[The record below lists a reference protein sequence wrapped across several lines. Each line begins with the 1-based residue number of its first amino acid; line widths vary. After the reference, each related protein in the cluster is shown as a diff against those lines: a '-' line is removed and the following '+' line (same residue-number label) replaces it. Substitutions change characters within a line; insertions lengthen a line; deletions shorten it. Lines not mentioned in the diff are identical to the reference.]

1 MSDIKT
7 VCLGTSNSLR
17 YPQGGHLWVFLNW
30 AAGFRAHGCRILWL
44 DVIEPTDTGESLQHK
59 IAKLKSRITPH
70 GLADSIVLVQPDG
83 TPLEHR
89 TDCLDLEEAISAD
102 LLFDLRYDFPESLV
116 KRLPRTALLDI
127 DPGILQV
134 AMKRK
139 DLTPARHDIYFTI
152 GETVG
157 QPGSRIPS
165 LGIDWVHVPPC
176 VSTEL
181 WPATPIPSD
190 GAFTTVSHWYT
201 GDWMVDDDGSF
212 YENDKR
218 SAYLPFLELPKRVR
232 APLELAIHLAGD
244 PVERE
249 VLESHGW
256 HVKEAHD
263 VAGSPADFQRY
274 IQSSRGEFSC
284 VKPAYV
290 KMLTSWISDRTLCYL
305 ASGRPAIIQDT
316 GPTRYCS
323 GHEGVL
329 RFRDLEGA
337 IECFEAIES
346 DYSAHSAA
354 ARALAEQ
361 HFSASKAAAAVLD
374 RCSRQRCR

>member
-1 MSDIKT
+1 MSDIRT
-7 VCLGTSNSLR
+7 VCLGTSNSLA

-30 AAGFRAHGCRILWL
+30 AAGFRAHGCRVLWL
-44 DVIEPTDTGESLQHK
+44 DVIQPMDTGESLQHK
-59 IAKLKSRITPH
+59 IANLKSRIAPY
-70 GLADSIVLVQPDG
+70 GLGDSIVLVQPDG
-83 TPLEHR
+83 TPIEHR
-89 TDCLDLEEAISAD
+89 TDCLSFEEAISAD
-102 LLFDLRYDFPESLV
+102 FLFDLRYDFPESFV
-116 KRLPRTALLDI
+116 KRFRRTALLDI

-139 DLTPARHDIYFTI
+139 DVIPARHDIYFTI

-165 LGIDWVHVPPC
+165 LGINWVHVPPC
-176 VSTEL
+176 VSTQN
-181 WPATPIPSD
+181 WPAFQAPSN

-201 GDWMVDDDGSF
+201 EDWVLDDDGSF
-212 YENDKR
+212 YRNDKR
-218 SAYLPFLELPKRVR
+218 SAYLPFLDLPKHVP
-232 APLELAIHLAGD
+232 APLELAIHLAD
-244 PVERE
+244 ETIERE

-274 IQSSRGEFSC
+274 IQFSRGEFSC
-284 VKPAYV
+284 ARPAYV
-290 KMLTSWISDRTLCYL
+290 RMLTSWISDRTLCYL
-305 ASGRPAIIQDT
+305 ASGHPAIIQDT
-316 GPTRYCS
+316 GPTRYFS

-337 IECFEAIES
+337 VKCFEAIAS

-361 HFSASKAAAAVLD
+361 HFAASRATAAVLD
-374 RCSRQRCR
+374 RCSTQRNG

>member
-7 VCLGTSNSLR
+7 VCLGTSNSLS

-44 DVIEPTDTGESLQHK
+44 DVIDPSDTRESLQPK
-59 IAKLKSRITPH
+59 IANLKSRIASH

-83 TPLEHR
+83 RPLEHR
-89 TDCLDLEEAISAD
+89 DCPSFEEAISAD
-102 LLFDLRYDFPESLV
+102 LLFDLRYDLPESFV
-116 KRLPRTALLDI
+116 KRFPRTALLDI
-127 DPGILQV
+127 DPGILQL

-157 QPGSRIPS
+157 KPGSRIPA

-176 VSTEL
+176 VSTEN
-181 WPATPIPSD
+181 WPAFPIPSD

-201 GDWMVDDDGSF
+201 EDWMVDDDGSF
-212 YENDKR
+212 YRNDKR
-218 SAYLPFLELPKRVR
+218 SAYLPFLELPKRVPV
-232 APLELAIHLAGD
+232 PLELAIHLAGNT
-244 PVERE
+244 VERE

-284 VKPAYV
+284 AKPAYV
-290 KMLTSWISDRTLCYL
+290 RMLTSWISDRTLCYL

-346 DYSAHSAA
+346 DYSVHSTA

-361 HFSASKAAAAVLD
+361 YFSASRAAAAILD
-374 RCSRQRCR
+374 RCSTQRNR